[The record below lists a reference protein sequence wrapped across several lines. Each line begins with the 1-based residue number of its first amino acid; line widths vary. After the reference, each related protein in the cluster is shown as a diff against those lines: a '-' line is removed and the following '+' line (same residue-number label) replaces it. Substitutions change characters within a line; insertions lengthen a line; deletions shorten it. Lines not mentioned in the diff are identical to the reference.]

1 MIIAAWLSVGLMLA
15 DEVSIGR
22 PWTPVDDPASASRKR
37 IDDAADEASLVVAL
51 ALALDSGRY
60 TDVVR
65 GTPDDLT
72 KAGAALLS
80 VLGLERGSDG
90 CVPIEAAR
98 FEAAA
103 PQATTRLP
111 PLSEA
116 ERKRLLKGRFQDMK
130 LANSAAYF
138 DMWSDLSGADL
149 APYTSLLSEY
159 YRRNRNRFRADL
171 SGKIDVVLYGNRAD
185 YLRSYARS
193 FKESGENVLGYY
205 LPALNRLVFYDDPA
219 EREQISLTARHEC
232 THLLV
237 DLSFDNDAI
246 PPWLNEGLACYLA
259 AGGEDAAGQYTAN
272 LIQVVQRLLKAN
284 KAHGLR
290 DLMLVDAKKLEYA
303 HYAWAWSLV
312 HFLNEGKREKSFR
325 DFLAALRERLTPEL
339 KPADVSS
346 IVLDEFTSAFG
357 GNMSGLEAEWWQYM
371 EHDFRLTRPD
381 QLLDYARGSLV
392 VAAHAKND
400 AEARLSLDEAGEC
413 FLALLA
419 SGDDE
424 QKAEARLGRLETIV
438 ARAHVDEI
446 DLDGALHL
454 LRNVRDE
461 LPGLPPIA
469 DEGRKG
475 RLVRE
480 ALDTVRNAT
489 AIRRREQ
496 GSFDL
501 RAALV
506 EASGRV
512 TGASKARTQALVALH
527 DDVLGACFTIL
538 ARRLTENPLDRT
550 AAQEWL
556 YLAIEHAPSRIRE
569 VFDYLQV
576 LVDREPDDRNLAA
589 LGAAY
594 FALGKERYGK
604 ALVARA
610 ERWSFQPSVLE
621 LSKRYVGLK

>member
-272 LIQVVQRLLKAN
+272 LIQVVQRLLKEI
-284 KAHGLR
+284 G
-290 DLMLVDAKKLEYA
+290 
-303 HYAWAWSLV
+303 
-312 HFLNEGKREKSFR
+312 
-325 DFLAALRERLTPEL
+325 
-339 KPADVSS
+339 
-346 IVLDEFTSAFG
+346 
-357 GNMSGLEAEWWQYM
+357 
-371 EHDFRLTRPD
+371 
-381 QLLDYARGSLV
+381 
-392 VAAHAKND
+392 
-400 AEARLSLDEAGEC
+400 
-413 FLALLA
+413 
-419 SGDDE
+419 
-424 QKAEARLGRLETIV
+424 
-438 ARAHVDEI
+438 RAHV
-446 DLDGALHL
+446 
-454 LRNVRDE
+454 
-461 LPGLPPIA
+461 
-469 DEGRKG
+469 
-475 RLVRE
+475 
-480 ALDTVRNAT
+480 
-489 AIRRREQ
+489 
-496 GSFDL
+496 
-501 RAALV
+501 
-506 EASGRV
+506 
-512 TGASKARTQALVALH
+512 
-527 DDVLGACFTIL
+527 
-538 ARRLTENPLDRT
+538 
-550 AAQEWL
+550 
-556 YLAIEHAPSRIRE
+556 
-569 VFDYLQV
+569 
-576 LVDREPDDRNLAA
+576 
-589 LGAAY
+589 
-594 FALGKERYGK
+594 
-604 ALVARA
+604 
-610 ERWSFQPSVLE
+610 
-621 LSKRYVGLK
+621 